1 MAWYSIGLAH
11 FLKTSFPSFK
21 FYLWNIL
28 ELRLEEERPVVVEGA
43 RFEVE
48 RRGPIVEFFLH

>member
-28 ELRLEEERPVVVEGA
+28 ELRLEKERPVFVEGA
-43 RFEVE
+43 RFDVE
-48 RRGPIVEFFLH
+48 RRGPIVEFFLQ

>member
-1 MAWYSIGLAH
+1 MAWFSIALVYS
-11 FLKTSFPSFK
+11 LKTPFPSFK

-28 ELRLEEERPVVVEGA
+28 ELRLEEERPVVVEGV